1 MLAILSIACID
12 PTALSG
18 GRKQR
23 KKKKTTKTKG
33 KVIAEKLDEDL
44 WEQAQNDVCKKSE
57 KLCDPSARKMQH
69 ATRRYKELG
78 GRYAGEKSESN
89 SLARWTRQKWRTRDG
104 RPSRGRYRYLPDE
117 AWDELSEKERDETDA
132 AKRRGTRRGKQW
144 VANPKAAREASR
156 RARNR

>member
-69 ATRRYKELG
+69 ATRRYKDCLLYTSPSP
-78 GRYAGEKSESN
+78 RD
-89 SLARWTRQKWRTRDG
+89 RQKSRM
-104 RPSRGRYRYLPDE
+104 PSS
-117 AWDELSEKERDETDA
+117 A
-132 AKRRGTRRGKQW
+132 
-144 VANPKAAREASR
+144 
-156 RARNR
+156 